1 MVNFDEVN
9 IGDFLFL
16 DIQHHLEDFY
26 PSLTDGE
33 SVRVHDKDV
42 EDDEGCWPMIS
53 AKTTRTGRHVRLGPG
68 WFRHNQ

>member
-1 MVNFDEVN
+1 
-9 IGDFLFL
+9 
-16 DIQHHLEDFY
+16 
-26 PSLTDGE
+26 
-33 SVRVHDKDV
+33 VHDKDV